1 MITRFFINLHLFLL
15 LIYFTGEYAKQ
26 QAMQQQQR
34 GGAPPVQVPPGAV
47 QGGVIVPPGGF
58 SHQGLFTLF
67 SLKLII

>member
-34 GGAPPVQVPPGAV
+34 GGAPSGQVAPGAV

>member
-1 MITRFFINLHLFLL
+1 MKFPLITRFFINLYLYLL

-34 GGAPPVQVPPGAV
+34 GGAPPGQVAP
-47 QGGVIVPPGGF
+47 GGVIVPPGGF